1 VTTTQ
6 ALVIPVDTQ
15 DVPYALQVARSTRAG
30 GVQTEVDVTGH
41 GVGAGL
47 KLAAKKHIALALIVG
62 EDEQRA
68 NQVTVRNL
76 GTGEEQVLDVE
87 SFIHN
92 LQEKE

>member
-1 VTTTQ
+1 M
-6 ALVIPVDTQ
+6 
-15 DVPYALQVARSTRAG
+15 ARSARAG

-47 KLAAKKHIALALIVG
+47 KLAAKKHIALALIAG